1 MLFFRK
7 QKFDFYRLLLDQA
20 EKTLEGLEALEAFIG
35 KPDAARGMRVQELE
49 KEADDLRRVVIDALN
64 QSLVTPIDREDIFA
78 LSRAIDDMVDYAKTT
93 VDEMMLFEV
102 PADRFLEKMARA
114 LHEAGVEIVSAVRS
128 LRDHPQVCQE
138 HLIRAKKTE
147 NHVEHIYREALAE
160 LFKSSNVVTILKTRE
175 LYRHL
180 SNAADRGD
188 EAADII
194 GDILVK
200 SA

>member
-7 QKFDFYRLLLDQA
+7 QKFDFYKLLIEQA
-20 EKTLEGLEALEAFIG
+20 EKTLEGLGALEHFIAA
-35 KPDAARGMRVQELE
+35 PDAARGMRVQDLE
-49 KEADDLRRVVIDALN
+49 KEADDLRRIVIDALN
-64 QSLVTPIDREDIFA
+64 QSLVTPMDREDIFA
-78 LSRAIDDMVDYAKTT
+78 LSRAIDDMIDYAKTT
-93 VDEMMLFEV
+93 VLEMMLFEV
-102 PADRFLEKMARA
+102 PSDDFLKKMAKA
-114 LHEAGVEIVSAVRS
+114 IHEAGEEIVCAVRS
-128 LRDHPQVCQE
+128 LKDHPRVCEE
-138 HLIRAKKTE
+138 HIIRAKKTE
-147 NHVEHIYREALAE
+147 NLVEHIYREALVE
-160 LFKSSNVVTILKTRE
+160 LFKSQSVVVILKTRE